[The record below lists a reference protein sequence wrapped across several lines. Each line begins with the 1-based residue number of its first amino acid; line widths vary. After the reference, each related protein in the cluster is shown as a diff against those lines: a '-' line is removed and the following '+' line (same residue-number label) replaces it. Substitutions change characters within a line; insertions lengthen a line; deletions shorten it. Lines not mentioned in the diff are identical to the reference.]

1 VNGYLTLNIQL
12 PNMLK
17 LSTNEIRKEVEELY
31 EPYIFD
37 TLSSPRTAINLK
49 RWMLG
54 FLLVFVIVLFLPW
67 QQNINGKGSMT
78 ALSPKDRPQNIQNA
92 IPGRIEEW
100 NVREG
105 QFVNAGDTLLVISEV
120 KDDYFDP
127 NLPLRLTEQIQA
139 KNDGISSYQLKTKA
153 LDNQIKALRT
163 NYEYSLQKARN
174 KIRQSQNKVNS
185 DSIDVVNE
193 ELQLKIGKDRYDRG
207 QDQLKQGIISLNE
220 WESRRLKVQEN
231 QAKLNSTQNKL
242 QISKQD
248 LLISRIE
255 YSSVEADYREK
266 ISKAESD
273 RSSALASLADGQS
286 ELSKLVN
293 KKASVDVRR
302 GLYIVRAPQDGYV
315 VKALKAGIGENI
327 KEGESICTLQPNN
340 PDLAVELYVKAMDV
354 PLIQKGREVR
364 LQFEGFPALQFSGWP
379 SVSVGTFGGTVEVI
393 DLVDSKNGEYRL
405 LIKPKKDDEIWPK
418 QIRMGS
424 GVFGWVMLQDVPV
437 WYEIWRQLNAF
448 PPTLDKMPE
457 EEKHDKKEVKK

>member
-1 VNGYLTLNIQL
+1 
-12 PNMLK
+12 MLK

-405 LIKPKKDDEIWPK
+405 LIKPKKGDEIWPS

-457 EEKHDKKEVKK
+457 DEEHDKKEVKK

>member
-1 VNGYLTLNIQL
+1 
-12 PNMLK
+12 MLK
-17 LSTNEIRKEVEELY
+17 LSKNEIKKEVEELY

-54 FLLVFVIVLFLPW
+54 FLLIFLIILFLPW
-67 QQNINGKGSMT
+67 QQNINGKGSLT
-78 ALSPKDRPQNIQNA
+78 AFSPKDRPQNIQNA
-92 IPGRIEEW
+92 IPGRIERW
-100 NVREG
+100 AVREG
-105 QFVNAGDTLLVISEV
+105 QFVNAGDTLLMVSEV

-127 NLPLRLTEQIQA
+127 NLPIRLNEQIQA
-139 KNDGISSYQLKTKA
+139 KNDGIGSYNEKVYA
-153 LDNQIKALRT
+153 LNEQIVALRA

-174 KIRQSQNKVNS
+174 KIRQSINKVNS

-193 ELQLKIGKDRYDRG
+193 ELQLKIAEDRYTRG

-220 WESRRLKVQEN
+220 WESRKMKMQEN
-231 QAKLNSTQNKL
+231 EAKLNSVRNKL

-248 LLISRIE
+248 LAIARIE
-255 YSSVEADYREK
+255 FSSVDADYREK
-266 ISKAESD
+266 ISKAQSD
-273 RSSALASLADGQS
+273 RSSASASLAEGQS

-302 GLYIVRAPQDGYV
+302 GLYVIRAPQDGYV

-405 LIKPKKDDEIWPK
+405 LVKPKKDSEIWPS

-424 GVFGWVMLQDVPV
+424 GVFGWVMLEDVPV

-448 PPTLDKMPE
+448 PPTLKQMPE
-457 EEKHDKKEVKK
+457 DEKKEGKK

>member
-1 VNGYLTLNIQL
+1 
-12 PNMLK
+12 MLK
-17 LSTNEIRKEVEELY
+17 LSTNEIKKEVEELY

-54 FLLVFVIVLFLPW
+54 FLLVLVIVLFLPW
-67 QQNINGKGSMT
+67 QQNINGKGSLT
-78 ALSPKDRPQNIQNA
+78 AFSPKDRPQNIQNA
-92 IPGRIEEW
+92 IPGRIEKW

-105 QFVNAGDTLLVISEV
+105 QFVNAGDTLLTISEV

-139 KNDGISSYQLKTKA
+139 KNDGISSYQLKTSA

-163 NYEYSLQKARN
+163 NFEYSLQKARN
-174 KIRQSQNKVNS
+174 KIRQSINKVNS

-193 ELQLKIGKDRYDRG
+193 ELQLKIARDRYERG

-220 WESRRLKVQEN
+220 WESRRLKMQEN

-255 YSSVEADYREK
+255 YNSVDADYREK

-327 KEGESICTLQPNN
+327 KEGESICTLQPNQ

-405 LIKPKKDDEIWPK
+405 LIKPKKGDEIWPS

-457 EEKHDKKEVKK
+457 DEKHDKKEVKK